1 MDDAKYIEELLSLS
15 IKEKI
20 KKHSY
25 PIKDEIP
32 YEELIKIIAKEL
44 NFTEEKVRTIL
55 DLYFGELAEMKKTDP
70 EKFKKVMK
78 ERFNA
83 VEVNN
88 EA

>member
-25 PIKDEIP
+25 PIKDEIS

-55 DLYFGELAEMKKTDP
+55 DLYFGELAEMKKNDP